1 MPLSPLCLPRISLA
15 CLIFGA
21 TCLGGITGAL
31 AEKNRFN
38 LSEEKPKPR
47 FPLTE
52 KDWPAKVGEASICL
66 WSGDK
71 LAALSIGVDD
81 NFAGEIDW
89 WKEMAERYDFKVT
102 WFIITGKVGIGNSNG
117 GKWEQFR
124 ELEQLGHGVESHTV
138 THIHP
143 EEPGWGGMEWE
154 YRESKEQIEK
164 NLPGKTVSALA
175 YPGGK
180 NTKLN
185 DRNLVAKYYRVAR
198 AARATANPANQID
211 YMAVNA
217 MSSWNL
223 GDSEYGWANVR
234 NILDKNLYRGLGYR
248 GWAVIFAHGVAALK
262 EAYIPT
268 FEFIKENRENL
279 WVGLFAD
286 VAAYGQERDTATL
299 KVESVTT
306 DAIDFLLTDEMDD
319 SFFRHPLTV
328 KVRVPDEWKSVH
340 AMQAGKEIKAER
352 IEHEGAAYALV
363 DAVPDAGRV
372 SVTQ

>member
-1 MPLSPLCLPRISLA
+1 MSLRMFRIPLFCISLGVA
-15 CLIFGA
+15 YW
-21 TCLGGITGAL
+21 GGTAGGL

-52 KDWPAKVGEASICL
+52 KIWPAKVGEASICL
-66 WSGDK
+66 WAGDK

-81 NFAGEIDW
+81 NFAGEIEW
-89 WKEMAERYDFKVT
+89 WKEMAARYDFKVT
-102 WFIITGKVGIGNSNG
+102 WFIITGKVGVGNSNG
-117 GKWEQFR
+117 GTWEQFR

-143 EEPGWGGMEWE
+143 EEPGWGGIEWE
-154 YRESKEQIEK
+154 YQRSKEQIEK
-164 NLPGKTVSALA
+164 NIPGKAVSALA

-217 MSSWNL
+217 MSTWNL
-223 GDSEYGWANVR
+223 GGTEHGWSNVR
-234 NILDKNLYRGLGYR
+234 NILDKDLYRGLGYR

-262 EAYIPT
+262 DTYMTT
-268 FEFIKENRENL
+268 FEFIKGNRENL

-299 KVESVTT
+299 KVESVTP
-306 DAIDFLLTDEMDD
+306 DAISFQLSDEMDD
-319 SFFRHPLTV
+319 SFFRYPLTV
-328 KVRVPDEWKSVH
+328 KVRIPDEWKSVKSV
-340 AMQAGKEIKAER
+340 QGSKELKTER
-352 IEHEGAAYALV
+352 ISYDGGTYALV
-363 DAVPDAGRV
+363 DAVPDAG
-372 SVTQ
+372 SVTVTQ